1 MIERVRR
8 FSLRKALI
16 LPFLVQI
23 FVVFG
28 LTGFVA
34 FYNGQK
40 AVNDVASQLR
50 TEVAERIQ
58 DRLQR
63 FVQTPHLVNQL
74 SASAIQRGMVD
85 VDDALAMEQ
94 MFWQHLQTF
103 TPVTHAYI
111 GMENGNM
118 HGARWSGDHIQIFV
132 IDDSTS
138 GLRHNYVA
146 DNDGNRADLEEEY
159 EYDPRVRPWYTGA
172 VEKGESSW
180 SAIYA
185 DKSTGQSAITA
196 VQPLYNEDGELQSVL
211 GSSFIFTQFN
221 EFLRSLEIGK
231 SGQTFI
237 IERDG
242 NLVSTSV
249 DTPIFTIT
257 DDSTERILA
266 NESEHDLIRETAVY
280 LLAQNNGDLS
290 SITQPQQLD
299 FRLNGSRQFVQVT
312 PLNDALGLDWL
323 IVVTVPESD
332 FMGQINA
339 STRTAILIFIA
350 SLIVAVSFG
359 IFAAH
364 RISDP
369 IVGLNHSAQ
378 KFARGNWEQKH
389 TETRIHEIKQLESSF
404 NSMAQQI
411 QSAFI
416 TLEEK
421 NEELQRL
428 NQMKDQFLANTS
440 HELRTPL
447 NGIIGITESMIDGAA
462 GPITVEQSR
471 NLGMVVSSGRRL
483 YSLVNDILDLSQME
497 QGKVDLKLQ
506 TVDTHALIETTLSLS
521 TPLVGEKQIRLEN
534 NFDTSLPLVMA
545 DGDRVQQI
553 LHNLVGNAI
562 KFTDEGV
569 VSISGHLADSSGE
582 WLEVVV
588 SDTGI
593 GIPENKV
600 ELVFESFEQVD
611 ASITR
616 SYGGTGLGLAVTRQL
631 VELHNGRIWLEST
644 LGEGSRFHFTLPVSQ
659 ERIAS
664 YASDKDTISTTLK
677 HEPQTSI
684 VEPPIEDW
692 SQNNEYTV
700 LIVDDEPVN
709 VQVLTNYLVM
719 QKFNVAVA
727 TDGLEALDVMQET
740 AVDIILLDIMMPRLS
755 GYETCQRIRQ
765 MYTANELPIIMLTA
779 KNQVSDLVMGFAAGA
794 NDYLTKPFARD
805 ELLSRVNTHLRL
817 AKINTAYGRFVPHEF
832 LHYLNKQT
840 ILDVNLGDQAQYT
853 MTIFFAD
860 MYNFTSL
867 SEEMTPKQNFD
878 FINALLRRIGPIIRQ
893 HDGFIDKYIGDA
905 VMALFSDD
913 ADKAVD
919 ASIAILERIRVYNT
933 NRIKDGKKPI
943 RLGIGLHTGTLIL
956 GTIGELERMDTTVIS
971 DAVNLASRV
980 EKLTR
985 NFNTDLLISEQ
996 ALSNLTHPDRYY
1008 IRFIGETEVS
1018 GKSELVRVYEVFDAD
1033 ETAVR
1038 EGKAATREIFER
1050 GVHFFH
1056 DEQDLAAAAKQFRLA
1071 LQQCEQDQVAQSY
1084 LQQISRRLN
1093 EG

>member
-1 MIERVRR
+1 MMERLRR

-16 LPFLVQI
+16 LPFLIQI

-28 LTGFVA
+28 LAGFVA

-50 TEVAERIQ
+50 TEVAARIQ
-58 DRLQR
+58 DRLQG
-63 FVQTPHLVNQL
+63 FVQTPHMVNQL
-74 SASAIQRGMVD
+74 SANAIQQEMVD
-85 VDDALAMEQ
+85 VDDDLAMEL

-103 TPVTHAYI
+103 SPVTHAYI

-118 HGARWSGDHIQIFV
+118 HGARWSGDHIQLFV
-132 IDDSTS
+132 ISATTG

-146 DNDGNRADLEEEY
+146 DSQGQRAELEEEY

-172 VEKGESSW
+172 VELGEPSW

-196 VQPLYNEDGELQSVL
+196 VQPLYDDTGKLQSVL

-266 NESEHDLIRETAVY
+266 SESENDLIRETAVY
-280 LLAQNNGDLS
+280 LSAQNNDNLS
-290 SITQPQQLD
+290 QITQPQQLD
-299 FRLNGSRQFVQVT
+299 FQLNGNRQFVQVT
-312 PLNDALGLDWL
+312 PLTDASGLDWL

-339 STRTAILIFIA
+339 STRTTIFIFIV
-350 SLIVAVSFG
+350 SLIVAILFG
-359 IFAAH
+359 IYAAH

-369 IVGLNHSAQ
+369 IVGLNDSAQ
-378 KFARGNWEQKH
+378 QFADGNWEQSP
-389 TETRIHEIKQLESSF
+389 TETRIYELKQLESSF
-404 NSMAQQI
+404 GSMAQQI
-411 QSAFI
+411 QSSFVI
-416 TLEEK
+416 LEEK
-421 NEELQRL
+421 NDELQRL
-428 NQMKDQFLANTS
+428 NKMKDQFLANTS

-447 NGIIGITESMIDGAA
+447 NGIIGITESMLDGAA
-462 GPITVEQSR
+462 GPVTAEQSR

-497 QGKVDLKLQ
+497 RGKIELTLQ
-506 TVDTHALIETTLSLS
+506 TVDAHALIDTALALSL
-521 TPLVGEKQIRLEN
+521 PLVGKKAIALEN
-534 NFDTSLPLVMA
+534 NFDASLPFVMA
-545 DGDRVQQI
+545 DGNRLQQI
-553 LHNLVGNAI
+553 LHNLIGNAI
-562 KFTDEGV
+562 KFTEEGT
-569 VSISGHLADSSGE
+569 VSVSAELADASGD
-582 WLEVVV
+582 WLEIVVA
-588 SDTGI
+588 DTGI
-593 GIPENKV
+593 GIPEDKL
-600 ELVFESFEQVD
+600 EAIFESFEQVD

-616 SYGGTGLGLAVTRQL
+616 LYGGTGLGLAVTRQL

-644 LGEGSRFHFTLPVSQ
+644 LGEGSRFHFTLPVSSEKVVTYTNNETVVPLLQ
-659 ERIAS
+659 AEPKAS
-664 YASDKDTISTTLK
+664 IIEQPL
-677 HEPQTSI
+677 
-684 VEPPIEDW
+684 EDW
-692 SQNNEYTV
+692 SQNNEFTI

-719 QKFNVAVA
+719 QNFNVAVA
-727 TDGLEALDVMQET
+727 TDGLEALDLLQET
-740 AVDIILLDIMMPRLS
+740 PVDIILLDIMMPHLS

-765 MYTANELPIIMLTA
+765 QYTANELPIIMLTA

-794 NDYLTKPFARD
+794 NDYLTKPFSRD

-832 LHYLNKQT
+832 LHFLNKQT

-878 FINALLRRIGPIIRQ
+878 FINALLKRIGPIIRE

-905 VMALFSDD
+905 VMALFSES
-913 ADKAVD
+913 ANKAVD
-919 ASIAILERIRVYNT
+919 ASIAILNRLVVYNT
-933 NRIKDGKKPI
+933 NRLADGKGTI
-943 RLGIGLHTGTLIL
+943 RLGIGLHTGTLML

-971 DAVNLASRV
+971 DSVNLAARI

-985 NFNTDLLISEQ
+985 KYNTDLLISEQ
-996 ALSNLTHPDRYY
+996 TLSNLSNPDQYC
-1008 IRFIGETEVS
+1008 IRFIGEVKVS
-1018 GKSELVRVYEVFDAD
+1018 GKSVFTRVYEVFDAD

-1038 EGKAATREIFER
+1038 EGKAATLELFEK
-1050 GVHFFH
+1050 GVHLYH
-1056 DEQDLAAAAKQFRLA
+1056 DEQNLEAAAEQFRLA
-1071 LQQCEQDQVAQSY
+1071 LQQCKQDQVAQSY
-1084 LQQISRRLN
+1084 LKQITQQEEQI
-1093 EG
+1093 